1 LLLLLARSALTCSA
15 PARRRASSR
24 ASTTAGIDVSGI
36 SVVLGALDGGV
47 TITRANVGAIREA
60 LVRRI
65 VGEEGV
71 AGLANLRGVFSDVEA
86 TPKGARLTVYMRGVL
101 GVVPRESTTVP
112 LRSRVS
118 RRLS

>member
-15 PARRRASSR
+15 PAKRRASSL
-24 ASTTAGIDVSGI
+24 ASTTACVDISGI

-47 TITRANVGAIREA
+47 TITRADVSAIREA

-71 AGLANLRGVFSDVEA
+71 AGLANLRGVLA
-86 TPKGARLTVYMRGVL
+86 TF
-101 GVVPRESTTVP
+101 
-112 LRSRVS
+112 
-118 RRLS
+118 